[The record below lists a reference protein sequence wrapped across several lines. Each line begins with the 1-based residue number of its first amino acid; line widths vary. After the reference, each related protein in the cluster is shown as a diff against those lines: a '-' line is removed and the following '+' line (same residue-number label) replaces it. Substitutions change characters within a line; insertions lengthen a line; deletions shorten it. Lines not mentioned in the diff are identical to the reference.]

1 MKLDKPILNAFHLLG
16 AIGSGKVGFRIDKS
30 MDHIVRREPVE
41 VPTPKHMLKALGQT
55 NPMEDGSAPTMRV
68 KRAIMAR
75 DCALRRSNPKH
86 PEKIDRFILGVMAI
100 AVEDSKAANNDK
112 LPSLFVRKEALAAHL
127 EVPEHFVAQSFER
140 LNKLGIL
147 GPEQNVGAHDTTRG
161 GMMGGP
167 AAGWNGSTRDVNMG
181 ALLAHLQAAP
191 EVGRKAKARP

>member
-1 MKLDKPILNAFHLLG
+1 MKLDKPIANAFHLLG
-16 AIGSGKVGFRIDKS
+16 AIGSGKVGFRIEQS
-30 MDHIVRREPVE
+30 MDHVARRERLE

-55 NPMEDGSAPTMRV
+55 NPMEDGSVPTMKI

-100 AVEDSKAANNDK
+100 AVEDSKAADNGK

-147 GPEQNVGAHDTTRG
+147 GPEHNIGAHDTTRG
-161 GMMGGP
+161 GMMGGS
-167 AAGWNGSTRDVNMG
+167 AAGWNGSTRNVNMQ
-181 ALLAHLQAAP
+181 ALLAHLEASP
-191 EVGRKAKARP
+191 DSEKKSKARP